1 MADEMVL
8 ATQKWLNKTYGNIL
22 EFDKCPENG
31 KTGWPTIYSLIE
43 GLQIE
48 LGIAHS
54 SLSPIFGPTTS
65 RLFDE
70 KVTPKLVDGYKS
82 NIVSLIQGAF
92 WCKGISPGA
101 FDGVYSN
108 STRQAVIKLQG
119 YAGFDPDG
127 ILSAMW
133 AAALFDM
140 SAFVLVPGGDS
151 KVRLIQQNLNL
162 VYHDYFGILP
172 CDGIYQRETN
182 TALIYA
188 LQAEE
193 GMLPPG
199 SKDPNGV
206 GVANGVYGPGTTT
219 KTPTLKLNDSGPI
232 VGILQAGLYVNGFYQ
247 DGLLNNYFNEDVALA
262 VEQFKEF
269 MILKPVNNIADM
281 PVMKGL
287 LSSAGDTDRWATGAD
302 TATQLTLAQIQT
314 LAKEDV
320 HIIGRYLTGTVG
332 VGADKRDKFLTVEEL
347 TNLFNAGISVFPI
360 YQDGGWDMDYF
371 TAFQGASDANAA
383 SNTAINLG
391 IPLGTV
397 IYFAVD
403 VDIQDGDIDGT
414 VLPYF
419 GSLAP
424 ILRSHGY
431 RVGVYGTR
439 NICNRM
445 IDAGFAELAFVSDMS
460 TGFSGNL
467 GFPMPRQWAFDQFI
481 EFTIGSGSGAVA
493 IDNDAVSG
501 RDKGFSKL
509 EDSDFIEI
517 HAVLAGIGEV
527 LPLLKDPAIGTI
539 SFDQEQKFKSGPYN
553 VYVKLTE
560 TATIDPGD
568 GPEVIKISN
577 GQIKTDILNKIKKY
591 YGILV
596 LPIEQQKIDIYNAL
610 ALKLQNG
617 AIIVTSAERTD
628 EPEIGVK
635 TVYKFTP
642 KNKPNVSVE
651 WAVEVYL
658 NRDVVKETQPEDMS
672 AYETLLKV
680 SAKLAGADEDVN
692 TIRFFDTHANMLY
705 QNNYNYSQ
713 TIASGGV
720 IATFGLRMLQIFTLL
735 L

>member
-54 SLSPIFGPTTS
+54 SLSPTFGPTTS

-70 KVTPKLVDGYKS
+70 KATPKLVDGYKS
-82 NIVSLIQGAF
+82 NIVYLIQGAF

-108 STRQAVIKLQG
+108 YTRQAVIKLQG

-127 ILSAMW
+127 ILTSMW

-219 KTPTLKLNDSGPI
+219 KTPTLKLNDSSPI

-314 LAKEDV
+314 LVKEDV

-347 TNLFNAGISVFPI
+347 TDLFNAGISVFPI

-371 TAFQGASDANAA
+371 TAFQGASDANVA

-414 VLPYF
+414 VL
-419 GSLAP
+419 
-424 ILRSHGY
+424 
-431 RVGVYGTR
+431 
-439 NICNRM
+439 
-445 IDAGFAELAFVSDMS
+445 
-460 TGFSGNL
+460 
-467 GFPMPRQWAFDQFI
+467 
-481 EFTIGSGSGAVA
+481 
-493 IDNDAVSG
+493 
-501 RDKGFSKL
+501 
-509 EDSDFIEI
+509 
-517 HAVLAGIGEV
+517 
-527 LPLLKDPAIGTI
+527 
-539 SFDQEQKFKSGPYN
+539 
-553 VYVKLTE
+553 LT
-560 TATIDPGD
+560 
-568 GPEVIKISN
+568 
-577 GQIKTDILNKIKKY
+577 
-591 YGILV
+591 LV
-596 LPIEQQKIDIYNAL
+596 
-610 ALKLQNG
+610 
-617 AIIVTSAERTD
+617 
-628 EPEIGVK
+628 
-635 TVYKFTP
+635 
-642 KNKPNVSVE
+642 
-651 WAVEVYL
+651 
-658 NRDVVKETQPEDMS
+658 
-672 AYETLLKV
+672 
-680 SAKLAGADEDVN
+680 
-692 TIRFFDTHANMLY
+692 H
-705 QNNYNYSQ
+705 
-713 TIASGGV
+713 
-720 IATFGLRMLQIFTLL
+720 
-735 L
+735 

>member
-8 ATQKWLNKTYGNIL
+8 ATQKWLNKTYGNIP

-48 LGIAHS
+48 LGIAHP

-70 KVTPKLVDGYKS
+70 KATPKLVDGYKS
-82 NIVSLIQGAF
+82 NIVYLIQGAF

-108 STRQAVIKLQG
+108 YTRQAIIKLQG

-127 ILSAMW
+127 ILSSMW

-269 MILKPVNNIADM
+269 MILKPVNNIANM

-302 TATQLTLAQIQT
+302 TAAQLTPAQIQT
-314 LAKEDV
+314 LVKEDV

-360 YQDGGWDMDYF
+360 YQDGGWDMNYF
-371 TAFQGASDANAA
+371 TAFQGASDANTASAA
-383 SNTAINLG
+383 AINLG

-414 VLPYF
+414 VLSYF
-419 GSLAP
+419 GTLAP

-439 NICNRM
+439 NVCNCM
-445 IDAGFAELAFVSDMS
+445 IGAGFAELAFVSDMS

-481 EFTIGSGSGAVA
+481 EFTIGSGSGAVG

-539 SFDQEQKFKSGPYN
+539 SFNQEQKFRSGPYN
-553 VYVKLTE
+553 VYVNLTE
-560 TATIDPGD
+560 TANINPGD

-577 GQIKTDILNKIKKY
+577 GQIKTDILDKIKKY
-591 YGILV
+591 YGKLV

-617 AIIVTSAERTD
+617 AIIVTSIKRTD
-628 EPEIGVK
+628 EPEVGVK

-680 SAKLAGADEDVN
+680 SAKLVGADEDVN

-735 L
+735 I